1 MIDPELRRSIVELE
15 MVRSIDF
22 ADGGI
27 VNVVVSLTTLRCPIR
42 NHFEQAVTA
51 CVSQL
56 DEVKQVN
63 VGFDVLSD
71 DEKQGLQ
78 AKLGPHTSTR
88 RSARAG
94 QERRLRRLR

>member
-1 MIDPELRRSIVELE
+1 MRI
-15 MVRSIDF
+15 
-22 ADGGI
+22 
-27 VNVVVSLTTLRCPIR
+27 
-42 NHFEQAVTA
+42 
-51 CVSQL
+51 QL

-78 AKLGPHTSTR
+78 AKLGRTRPTR